1 MKEEEKLW
9 SVDIAFPIN
18 YKNVLFSCKEDDIQ
32 DHVYQFMRDE
42 VSPEWTYEK
51 GDPTNR
57 HTEEFLYENFQE
69 QLDITKFVKDNE

>member
-1 MKEEEKLW
+1 MKPKTKKEMKEEEKLW

-42 VSPEWTYEK
+42 VSPEWTCKK

-57 HTEEFLYENFQE
+57 HMEEVWE
-69 QLDITKFVKDNE
+69 DTGK